1 MTRRHSVSHAPTNT
15 IAAAL
20 PRCRG
25 LVHPH
30 HTHDQ
35 PERDSEPNQTINKQ
49 RHASSSQQRSRAF
62 LSVPERS
69 RAPVRG
75 QKRRCSRSFGRVRAP
90 VEGGGLFSANVWR
103 PNDLRTP
110 TRTHPHKPPDS
121 YHRRHHLGSK
131 HGFTNPGTSPAG
143 TRPGMSRNAAPQG
156 PTTPRAEPSAP
167 SPATAAGVLA
177 RVGSNGTKGLPCG
190 SLPVAADHRRRS
202 SSCL

>member
-20 PRCRG
+20 PRGRG

-49 RHASSSQQRSRAF
+49 RPASSSQQRSRAF

-103 PNDLRTP
+103 PNQPRNAPANAPRQEWTSRGRLHRRPPPRHRPRTSAPHPTTKRIETEGTP
-110 TRTHPHKPPDS
+110 TQSIADPVS
-121 YHRRHHLGSK
+121 I
-131 HGFTNPGTSPAG
+131 
-143 TRPGMSRNAAPQG
+143 
-156 PTTPRAEPSAP
+156 
-167 SPATAAGVLA
+167 
-177 RVGSNGTKGLPCG
+177 VGGH
-190 SLPVAADHRRRS
+190 VAARWRPTVLPSGGQQDCPR
-202 SSCL
+202 